1 MSSSLALIDISV
13 RPFTHDE
20 LLHIDSIVNGGAS
33 SGDSFED
40 IVNVYRE
47 FNWSKLTV
55 TVLHSIY
62 KGPWSPVQGAKGKAT
77 GMPADTNKMKKGD
90 LIALLKKRMEVTL
103 ASIRSRQQENVRTQL
118 QPLGVIIGDS
128 ISVLTRMI
136 DGYDRGLFFRSAPS
150 AQAAAENLN
159 RYISG
164 EDNDLRSFRILAEQR
179 NPPDI
184 VEMFIRYAE
193 NERKRSN
200 LLLR

>member
-1 MSSSLALIDISV
+1 MSSSLAIIDISV

-20 LLHIDSIVNGGAS
+20 LLHIDSVVNGGQH

-40 IVNVYRE
+40 IVTAYRE
-47 FNWSKLTV
+47 FNWTDV
-55 TVLHSIY
+55 SIAILKKIY
-62 KGPWSPVQGAKGKAT
+62 TIEWAPTKAKGKAT
-77 GMPADTNKMKKGD
+77 GMPTMSSLKKGD
-90 LIALLKKRMEVTL
+90 LVALLKKRMEVTL
-103 ASIRSRQQENVRTQL
+103 SSMKSRQQENVRTQL

-128 ISVLTRMI
+128 VSVLTRMI

-179 NPPDI
+179 NPPDV

-200 LLLR
+200 LLLL